1 MWSSYSLW
9 LEFLPQMGFEEFHC
23 HKKRGYS
30 RVISQDNNEVKLL
43 KNKDTIPQRIG
54 KLSQQ
59 AVYQLY
65 HHPQYLNQLGIESI
79 ASDFLHLDEEEEE
92 VQKRVFKV
100 LQNYLETRFLEKEN
114 REVIFLESG
123 NERPNKVFIEFNNFK
138 FPVYFKFDCV
148 VKERSGLI
156 HIIDFKT
163 GKNNDSY
170 DPRQALIYLFVSQYM
185 TKYKNKKVIA
195 SFYNLELNQQSDIY
209 YATQKELE
217 FTKINLVKIA
227 LKHKEEINKC
237 RSDPNLFNQLFPAT
251 PGKGC
256 PNCAYYS
263 ICPDYRE
270 YVNNVQSK

>member
-30 RVISQDNNEVKLL
+30 RVISKEQSDVNLL
-43 KNKDTIPQRIG
+43 KNQDTIPQRIG
-54 KLSQQ
+54 KLAQQ
-59 AVYQLY
+59 AIYQLHY
-65 HHPQYLNQLGIESI
+65 HSQYLTHSGIEVI
-79 ASDFLHLDEEEEE
+79 ASDCLHLNEEEEE
-92 VQKRVFKV
+92 VRERVFKV
-100 LQNYLETRFLEKEN
+100 LQNYLEKPFLILEN

-123 NERPNKVFIEFNNFK
+123 NERPDKVFIEFNNFK

-170 DPRQALIYLFVSQYM
+170 DPRQALIYLLASQYM
-185 TKYKNKKVIA
+185 TEYKNKKVIA
-195 SFYNLELNQQSDIY
+195 SFYNLELNKESDIY
-209 YATQKELE
+209 DATQKELE
-217 FTKINLVKIA
+217 FTKINLFKIA
-227 LKHKEEINKC
+227 RKHEQEIKQC
-237 RSDPNLFNQLFPAT
+237 RSDPTLFNQLFPAT

-256 PNCAYYS
+256 SYCAYHS

-270 YVNNVQSK
+270 YINNVQSK